1 MNEKIITGLSAVRLF
16 VSDLERAIDFYGET
30 LGLQLAARDESVYA
44 IFQLP
49 NLTLLVER
57 VEPGGDEFKELV
69 GRFAGVSFS
78 TENIRAAYDRLSGN
92 GVRFEGPPEK
102 QFWGGILA
110 HFHDP
115 DNNILTLV
123 ETPART

>member
-1 MNEKIITGLSAVRLF
+1 MNEQTITGFSAVRLF
-16 VSDLERAIDFYGET
+16 VSDLERAIDFYGNT
-30 LGLQLAARDESVYA
+30 LGLQLAGRDESMYA

-49 NLTLLVER
+49 NVTLLVER
-57 VEPGGDEFKELV
+57 VEPGGAEFKELV

-78 TENIRAAYDRLSGN
+78 TGNIRAAYDRLSEV
-92 GVRFEGPPEK
+92 GVHFEGPPEK
-102 QFWGGILA
+102 QFWGGTLA

-123 ETPART
+123 ETAART